1 MIPVGN
7 KFSDKE
13 YDHNRK
19 HPREYESNHPL
30 TTCNPKGSANLFH
43 GKPAG
48 NSAEA
53 LRCKASGIYIYLGVV
68 DGGLALQILVVGH
81 LAVDEFAVCGE
92 VKELVYFLYRHF
104 LTAWEDGDPGSKVSF
119 AVLSVRFLRLLGALH
134 WQMHGEFT
142 LKDQEE
148 YARLY
153 SAEVEYSQENLDFL
167 FDSLM

>member
-92 VKELVYFLYRHF
+92 VKDAVADGFDELMVV
-104 LTAWEDGDPGSKVSF
+104 GSHHDV
-119 AVLSVRFLRLLGALH
+119 AL
-134 WQMHGEFT
+134 
-142 LKDQEE
+142 
-148 YARLY
+148 
-153 SAEVEYSQENLDFL
+153 
-167 FDSLM
+167 DSLQAVV